1 MGVPLGTSGL
11 KPGKRDH
18 RKRSFEMKEN
28 TQTTGLSTS
37 RLVYGGLGILGGI
50 WLLLA
55 PLALGYNNITVL
67 NATTKKQV
75 PVDLGAVTASDIIV
89 GIILIAL
96 TGFALA
102 TASNP
107 AMAKL
112 RMYANV
118 AVIWAGVYLIA
129 APYLFDLLKVA
140 SYLSLD
146 KPNSNDQLIGLLTIV
161 IAGFA
166 FQKEF
171 RSDETE
177 NGTVSQ
183 QTFPV

>member
-1 MGVPLGTSGL
+1 
-11 KPGKRDH
+11 
-18 RKRSFEMKEN
+18 MKQY
-28 TQTTGLSTS
+28 TQTNGLSTS

-50 WLLLA
+50 WLVIA
-55 PLALGYNNITVL
+55 PFALGYNNITTL
-67 NATTKKQV
+67 NAATKKQV

-89 GIILIAL
+89 GVIIIAL

-112 RMYANV
+112 RMYANL
-118 AVIWAGVYLIA
+118 AVIAAGVYLIA

-146 KPNSNDQLIGLLTIV
+146 KPNTNDQLMGMLTIIV
-161 IAGFA
+161 AGFA

-171 RSDETE
+171 RSNEAE

-183 QTFPV
+183 LEILA

>member
-1 MGVPLGTSGL
+1 
-11 KPGKRDH
+11 
-18 RKRSFEMKEN
+18 MKEY
-28 TQTTGLSTS
+28 TQTNGLSTS

-50 WLLLA
+50 WLLIA
-55 PLALGYNNITVL
+55 PFALGYNNITVL

-89 GIILIAL
+89 GIILIVL

-102 TASNP
+102 AASNP
-107 AMAKL
+107 ALTKL

-118 AVIWAGVYLIA
+118 AVIAAGVYLIA

-140 SYLSLD
+140 SYMSLD
-146 KPNSNDQLIGLLTIV
+146 KPNTNDQLMGLLTV
-161 IAGFA
+161 VVAGFA

-171 RSDETE
+171 RSHEAD

-183 QTFPV
+183 LQIPA

>member
-1 MGVPLGTSGL
+1 
-11 KPGKRDH
+11 
-18 RKRSFEMKEN
+18 MKEY
-28 TQTTGLSTS
+28 TQTNGLSTS

-50 WLLLA
+50 WLLIA
-55 PLALGYNNITVL
+55 PFALGYNNITTL
-67 NATTKKQV
+67 NAATKKQV

-89 GIILIAL
+89 GVILIVL

-102 TASNP
+102 AASNP
-107 AMAKL
+107 ALAKL

-118 AVIWAGVYLIA
+118 AVIVAGVYLIA

-140 SYLSLD
+140 SYMSLD
-146 KPNSNDQLIGLLTIV
+146 KPNTNDQLMGLLTV
-161 IAGFA
+161 VVAGFA

-171 RSDETE
+171 RTHEAD

-183 QTFPV
+183 IQIPA